1 MVESALREK
10 EEDNAILRR
19 RLNQYEEMWEK
30 AASFQ
35 ASAEKKG
42 GIASAGDVVAHA
54 SGHYDAAAFSFK
66 NSVIATTENEE
77 DDFSHDDTISVG
89 TVTTPGYT
97 MTPSRQ
103 ESPHAL
109 VNAMTAVFEHRR
121 QAFEDDLNFLVD
133 VKSEKL
139 EATTIDP
146 EDELRNLKER
156 FEFWRKDFRARL
168 RDTKGTLRKLR
179 TVDTHRM
186 KMTLGWWGKK
196 A

>member
-1 MVESALREK
+1 MAESALRQK

-19 RLNQYEEMWEK
+19 RLNEYEEMWEK

-35 ASAEKKG
+35 ANTEGKG
-42 GIASAGDVVAHA
+42 VIATGDVVAHS
-54 SGHYDAAAFSFK
+54 SGNYDAPFSFK
-66 NSVIATTENEE
+66 NSVTIATIENEG
-77 DDFSHDDTISVG
+77 DFSHDDATSVG
-89 TVTTPGYT
+89 TVTTPAYS

-109 VNAMTAVFEHRR
+109 VNAMTAVFEHRK

-139 EATTIDP
+139 EATSIDP

-156 FEFWRKDFRARL
+156 FEFWRKDFRTRL

-179 TVDTHRM
+179 TTDTHRM

>member
-1 MVESALREK
+1 
-10 EEDNAILRR
+10 
-19 RLNQYEEMWEK
+19 
-30 AASFQ
+30 
-35 ASAEKKG
+35 
-42 GIASAGDVVAHA
+42 
-54 SGHYDAAAFSFK
+54 
-66 NSVIATTENEE
+66 
-77 DDFSHDDTISVG
+77 
-89 TVTTPGYT
+89 

-109 VNAMTAVFEHRR
+109 VNAMTAVFEHRK

-133 VKSEKL
+133 VKSEKV

-156 FEFWRKDFRARL
+156 FEFWRKDFRTRL
-168 RDTKGTLRKLR
+168 RDTKGTLRRLR
-179 TVDTHRM
+179 TTDTHRM